1 MLKSFE
7 AVYDNG
13 QLQWMDDRPN
23 TQQRMRVIVTV
34 VQELPADS
42 VQENSPPPALAGR
55 MRLLCDD
62 QTLMEPVVPEE
73 DWDALR

>member
-7 AVYDNG
+7 AVYDHG
-13 QLQWMDDRPN
+13 QLQWVDDRPN

-42 VQENSPPPALAGR
+42 VQENVPPPTLAGR